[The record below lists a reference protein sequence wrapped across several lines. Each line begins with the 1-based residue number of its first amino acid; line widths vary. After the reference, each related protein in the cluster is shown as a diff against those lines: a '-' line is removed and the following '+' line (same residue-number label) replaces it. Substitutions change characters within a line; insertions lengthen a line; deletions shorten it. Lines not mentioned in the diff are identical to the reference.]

1 MLSMLFIGHA
11 KIRKYIIGKGFYQ
24 IQGDL
29 GLSDTINMEYMVQR
43 KLFTISEMKQR
54 EREKSG
60 EKNQLHSLYCSLF
73 PHQRIR
79 IVLFELIAFHR
90 NKYAYLLENIQIER
104 IQMAIR
110 FGKSTIFRLK
120 KVLFSILQT
129 ISIQYVSFS
138 ILLMQSVFLHK

>member
-11 KIRKYIIGKGFYQ
+11 KIRKYIIGKGFCQ

-29 GLSDTINMEYMVQR
+29 GLNDTINMKYMVQR

-54 EREKSG
+54 EKRMKKKTNYIELLPFSAP
-60 EKNQLHSLYCSLF
+60 ENSHCF
-73 PHQRIR
+73 
-79 IVLFELIAFHR
+79 VLFELIAFHR

-110 FGKSTIFRLK
+110 FGKSTTFRLR
-120 KVLFSILQT
+120 KV
-129 ISIQYVSFS
+129 
-138 ILLMQSVFLHK
+138 